1 MRKGAGRT
9 MRYTLGQAA
18 KATGKSKS
26 TIQASIKKGRISAS
40 QDDFGQYQIDPAE
53 LHRVYPPNRPTEPK
67 SEQDKTDR
75 TFEYLA
81 EIKSLQDRLKAVSE
95 LKERIERECEDLR
108 EDRNHWR
115 LQARALPA
123 PEAPAQEPTVQKKG
137 FFRRLF
143 G

>member
-1 MRKGAGRT
+1 

-53 LHRVYPPNRPTEPK
+53 LHRVYPPNRPTEPQ
-67 SEQDKTDR
+67 SEHDKTDR
-75 TFEYLA
+75 TSEYLA

-123 PEAPAQEPTVQKKG
+123 PEASAQEPTVQKKG